1 MEQARAQDART
12 SIVVLTYNRAD
23 ELMAVLQRLQALP
36 ERPRIIVVDNAST
49 DGTADRVAA
58 EHPQVH
64 LVREPSNRGAAGR
77 NSGVALVKTPYVAF
91 CDDDTWWSP
100 GALARAADLLDAH
113 PKVAALNARVIVEPE
128 GRTDPTCEGMAH
140 SPLEAHGLPG
150 PALVGFMAGA
160 VVMRTAAF
168 TKAGGYEPRFF
179 LGAEEALLAFDL
191 QARGWALCYRHD
203 VVTHHQPSPARD
215 LQRRRASLI
224 RNRLWLAWLRLPVG
238 VAWDETRSVL
248 RDARRQGLQREGLR
262 AALAGLPWVL
272 GRRRVLPKA
281 VVDDWLLVHR
291 GGEAGG
297 RRQRTTVAAQRQ

>member
-1 MEQARAQDART
+1 MSTDPRQDART
-12 SIVVLTYNRAD
+12 TIVVLTYNRAD
-23 ELMAVLQRLQALP
+23 ELMGVLQRLQALP
-36 ERPRIIVVDNAST
+36 ERPGIVVVDNAST
-49 DGTADRVAA
+49 DGTAGRVAA
-58 EHPQVH
+58 AHPQVQ
-64 LVREPSNRGAAGR
+64 LVQERTNRGAAGR
-77 NSGVALVKTPYVAF
+77 NSGVAKVRTPYVAF
-91 CDDDTWWSP
+91 CDDDTWWAP

-113 PKVAALNARVIVEPE
+113 PRVAAINARVIVEPE
-128 GRTDPTCEGMAH
+128 GRTDPTCDVMAH
-140 SPLEAHGLPG
+140 SPVDAHGLPG

-168 TKAGGYEPRFF
+168 LDAGGYEPRFF

-215 LQRRRASLI
+215 LQRRRASLV
-224 RNRLWLAWLRLPVG
+224 RNRLWLAWLRLPLA

-248 RDARRQGLQREGLR
+248 RDARGQGLQLEGLR

-272 GRRRVLPKA
+272 ARRRVLPKA

-291 GGEAGG
+291 GAPQSAARGMVG
-297 RRQRTTVAAQRQ
+297 QR